1 MPNLYKLKFLTK
13 ILNKKNNIQTNHTFK
28 KIKKL
33 HKISTEAQ
41 ILNLTA
47 TRNTFTHLESFSKA
61 LPRSTSALS
70 KRSMIESALR
80 ETPENCISITY
91 APSRA
96 TFPATVK
103 ASNTTTFLPTPI
115 YYVSNM
121 SLYIYVYMYMWCRY
135 VCIYMCV
142 CVGKCRLIKRE
153 SFRSI

>member
-96 TFPATVK
+96 TFPAAVK
-103 ASNTTTFLPTPI
+103 ASNTATFHPTPT

-121 SLYIYVYMYMWCRY
+121 SLYIYTCT
-135 VCIYMCV
+135 CICDVGMCV
-142 CVGKCRLIKRE
+142 YICVYVWE
-153 SFRSI
+153 SAD